1 MALGAQARDVV
12 GLILRESTRP
22 IAVGLTAGML
32 FAVGASYVLRR
43 ILFAVSPV
51 DAVSFAAASMLFV
64 ATALVAAF
72 APARRAAGVDPGV
85 ALRYE

>member
-1 MALGAQARDVV
+1 
-12 GLILRESTRP
+12 
-22 IAVGLTAGML
+22 
-32 FAVGASYVLRR
+32 
-43 ILFAVSPV
+43 
-51 DAVSFAAASMLFV
+51 VSFAAASMLFV